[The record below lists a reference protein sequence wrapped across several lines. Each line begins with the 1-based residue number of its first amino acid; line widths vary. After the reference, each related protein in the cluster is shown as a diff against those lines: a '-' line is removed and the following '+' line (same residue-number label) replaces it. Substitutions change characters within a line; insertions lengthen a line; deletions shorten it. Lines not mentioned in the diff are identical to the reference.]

1 MGEGHTATL
10 DLMIEAALEH
20 FGDQI
25 SKSPVPEIA
34 PNSHLGPSSGLLF
47 PGRVAALGGKLLVA
61 DSGHHRILLV
71 DIASG
76 QVEAKIGSGDS
87 GLVDGSFDVARF
99 HFPQG
104 VVFFD
109 EHIAFA
115 ADTENNAI
123 RKVRADFLIFC
134 ATLFRYFFRLTCQI
148 RL

>member
-1 MGEGHTATL
+1 MGEGHTPTL

-47 PGRVAALGGKLLVA
+47 PGRVAVLSGKLLVA
-61 DSGHHRILLV
+61 DSGHHRVLLV
-71 DIASG
+71 DSDSG

-87 GLVDGSFDVARF
+87 GLVDGSFEEARF

-104 VVFFD
+104 IIFLD
-109 EHIAFA
+109 ENTAFV

-123 RKVRADFLIFC
+123 RMVRENMNLN
-134 ATLFRYFFRLTCQI
+134 
-148 RL
+148 